1 MAHRLAGVLRIA
13 LLGLMAGLALWVHV
27 AQAED
32 QVFTIPD
39 YATARDNLS
48 PRHAQAWRIYEYYR
62 INRAKQRAAIDEHD
76 FLRREIEDVAPGGL
90 LAGLALSQEELGQKM
105 QAANARRA
113 EAEAELSK
121 AEKFWSN
128 NNFDVAI
135 GQLAEDG
142 ERMITV
148 RHEDPDRPGQF
159 VTRPMNR
166 IEYRLYNG
174 KQLGIFS
181 AGDDGP
187 VGGTRTAPVD
197 GTPTDI
203 ADPAACP
210 PCPQGKQLCYCDSRT
225 GQPLCYDP
233 SRGEGCLMP
242 TDREAC
248 TGPHCTAPGA
258 AAGGITSI
266 LRGH

>member
-1 MAHRLAGVLRIA
+1 MAHGLARVLRAA
-13 LLGLMAGLALWVHV
+13 LLGLIATLALSVHG
-27 AQAED
+27 ARAED

-39 YATARDNLS
+39 YAKARENLT

-62 INRAKQRAAIDEHD
+62 INRAKQQAAIDEHD
-76 FLRREIEDVAPGGL
+76 FLRREVEDVAPGGL
-90 LAGLALSQEELGQKM
+90 LAGLALSQERLGEMM

-121 AEKFWSN
+121 AEKVWSN

-135 GQLAEDG
+135 GHLGEDG
-142 ERMITV
+142 ARMITV

-159 VTRPMNR
+159 ITRQMNR

-174 KQLGIFS
+174 KSLGIF
-181 AGDDGP
+181 
-187 VGGTRTAPVD
+187 TAADKDPVD
-197 GTPTDI
+197 GTRPAPADVAPTDV
-203 ADPAACP
+203 ADPVECP
-210 PCPQGKQLCYCDSRT
+210 PCPQGKELCYCDPRT

-248 TGPHCTAPGA
+248 TGPDCVTPG

-266 LRGH
+266 LRGK